1 MKHSSTSSQHTS
13 WSCDKVV
20 LFCSLFLIGAS
31 PVQAWGNN
39 NNHETSEESIYGNKF
54 DNDWLNSG
62 STLSFQVEG
71 CAWGYVYDSEEAGC
85 LEDESEEGTTNWYM
99 MANCRRPQVAFSV
112 FTGSS
117 CSSGNFVGSYV
128 TKFGVAEF
136 VYYLQQFD
144 ANFANDDGDD
154 YDDLPNCE
162 GGDNGYLGLAC
173 DENGG
178 FAITYFNDQYCV
190 SRTGNTYDELEGL
203 NNVISNYKSCHQVS
217 ADGDD
222 EDGGIMQKLVY
233 YSEPCMS
240 NDYPYCS
247 DSYEYSVR
255 ASHSGFA
262 SVKTNKWSSRA
273 AFGAHKSWVTKLK
286 YVIGGL
292 FLLASFVMFTGIL
305 FTNRR
310 RRRAMMMRKYR
321 QAKREKRA
329 KKSGKSRSSSRRRSK
344 SRTRDRNDGGVLT

>member
-1 MKHSSTSSQHTS
+1 MRS
-13 WSCDKVV
+13 
-20 LFCSLFLIGAS
+20 S
-31 PVQAWGNN
+31 PVQAWGSI
-39 NNHETSEESIYGNKF
+39 NHATSEEAVYGNRF

-71 CAWGYVYDSEEAGC
+71 CAWGYVYDSEESGC
-85 LEDESEEGTTNWYM
+85 LEDESEDGRTNWYM
-99 MANCRRPQVAFSV
+99 MASCRRAQVAFSV
-112 FTGSS
+112 FQGSS

-144 ANFANDDGDD
+144 ANYANDDDGF
-154 YDDLPNCE
+154 DDLPNCE
-162 GGDNGYLGLAC
+162 GGDNGYLGLGC
-173 DENGG
+173 DEDGG
-178 FAITYFNDQYCV
+178 FAIHYFNDQYCV
-190 SRTGNTYDELEGL
+190 SRTGNTYDSLDGL

-217 ADGDD
+217 ADGDG
-222 EDGGIMQKLVY
+222 DGDDNDDGVMQKLVY

-247 DSYEYSVR
+247 DSYEYSQR
-255 ASHSGFA
+255 ASRSGFA

-292 FLLASFVMFTGIL
+292 FLLSSFIMFTGIL

-344 SRTRDRNDGGVLT
+344 SKSKTKDRDDGGVLT